1 MLCFPDQACLDEN
14 TGEKGTSLACSFFF
28 FSFSFVTQTS
38 KPLCRRSWMKS
49 FKTAP
54 SMSEEGFTRYVCIF
68 GILIEYVINLCDQRE
83 YISVRARTS
92 RTCDTDVVEMLA
104 FSYVSS
110 PNSCC
115 ISTSLPSSVGSHGW
129 VALDWPAIGE
139 VVTL

>member
-1 MLCFPDQACLDEN
+1 MKILEKKGHLLRVLFFLC
-14 TGEKGTSLACSFFF
+14 
-28 FSFSFVTQTS
+28 FSFVTQTS

-68 GILIEYVINLCDQRE
+68 GILIEYVINLCDQCE
-83 YISVRARTS
+83 YISVRGRTS
-92 RTCDTDVVEMLA
+92 RTCETDVVEMLA
-104 FSYVSS
+104 FSYVFS